1 MFASPVMPALHA
13 APCAEPPDLTA
24 YDGKKYPTR
33 LYVSS
38 SSDIILLDLKP
49 ISHRVTNYS
58 DIRFDLFL
66 KPQVQHIVQEYFLK
80 YRAEIKV
87 VFLQESFV
95 Y

>member
-1 MFASPVMPALHA
+1 MPAPHA
-13 APCAEPPDLTA
+13 ALCAESPDLAA
-24 YDGKKYPTR
+24 YDGKKYATR

-38 SSDIILLDLKP
+38 SSDIILPGFKP
-49 ISHRVTNYS
+49 VSQRVTNYS
-58 DIRFDLFL
+58 DFRFDLFL

-80 YRAEIKV
+80 CRAEIKV